1 MTQRIPKRY
10 LPDDSKLTGNAQLPE
25 TIQSDL
31 HCLSHEAD
39 ARQMKFSEFKY
50 SVLHIG
56 KVNPKSNYTMGNS
69 PLQVLKRKESWEW
82 LFQLVIPLLEGTNS
96 RNDWKSKTNDVLD
109 HYESCI

>member
-31 HCLSHEAD
+31 HCLSHLAD
-39 ARQMKFSEFKY
+39 ARQMKFSELKY

-56 KVNPKSNYTMGNS
+56 KVNPKSNYTMGSS
-69 PLQVLKRKESWEW
+69 PLQVLKRKEIWEW
-82 LFQLVIPLLEGTNS
+82 LFQLVIPFVGNKICEEWLEKENKWHHGS
-96 RNDWKSKTNDVLD
+96 L
-109 HYESCI
+109 EM

>member
-31 HCLSHEAD
+31 HCSSHLAD
-39 ARQMKFSEFKY
+39 ARQMKFSELKY

-56 KVNPKSNYTMGNS
+56 KVNLKSNYTMGSS
-69 PLQVLKRKESWEW
+69 PLQVLKRKEIWEW
-82 LFQLVIPLLEGTNS
+82 LFQLVIPFVGNKICE
-96 RNDWKSKTNDVLD
+96 
-109 HYESCI
+109 E